1 MTSSLYIHKEY
12 KHRVWLMGEILG
24 DDGSMLVEIKSP
36 IGGREFLMSKDA
48 FFEYYEPFNV
58 ISYEGQF
65 EEKSDA

>member
-1 MTSSLYIHKEY
+1 MSSLYIHKEY

-24 DDGSMLVEIKSP
+24 DDGSMLVDLKYC

-58 ISYEGQF
+58 VSYKGQF
-65 EEKSDA
+65 EEGSSV